1 MNRLLVILSVCMPP
15 AIAGCTTQDRQGIP
29 SRQSGTAERRDDK
42 PVKAETRTVLKEGAI
57 EISRGET
64 MLHGPREAKLVKVWE
79 YNRDTTES
87 QWLQEHYGKKRVVYL
102 QIADTPYSLLVIDG
116 SVTPLVSV
124 AGPWELW
131 RIDGLKNFCQAAD
144 VVRVDEKKVM
154 LIAGGADMRNI
165 VTLDFTRGL
174 TIGYTEDYHGP

>member
-1 MNRLLVILSVCMPP
+1 MPP

-42 PVKAETRTVLKEGAI
+42 PVKAETRTVLKEGTI

-79 YNRDTTES
+79 YNRDTSES

-102 QIADTPYSLLVIDG
+102 QIAGTPYSLLVIDG

-131 RIDGLKNFCQAAD
+131 RIDGLENFCQAAD

-154 LIAGGADMRNI
+154 LIAGGADMHSI